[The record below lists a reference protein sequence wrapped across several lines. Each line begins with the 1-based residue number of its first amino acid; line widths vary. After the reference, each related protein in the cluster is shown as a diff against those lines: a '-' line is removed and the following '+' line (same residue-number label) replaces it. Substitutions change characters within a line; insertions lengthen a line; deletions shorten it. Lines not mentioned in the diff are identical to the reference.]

1 MLLAVIAYLRIS
13 EADRTW
19 IESIRS
25 RFDPQVARLAAH
37 FTLVFPLEAGASS
50 VMREASAVARSHD
63 PIAFTIRHAA
73 AVRNVLTTGGH
84 VFLVADEGGR
94 AIVNLHDRLYGDVLK
109 PHLRSDIPFVPHM
122 TVAASEDFG
131 WCDAFAR
138 NICRG
143 RTISGTLD
151 VIDVVD
157 VGLPRVESIGQFV
170 LGESGHAA
178 TGL

>member
-1 MLLAVIAYLRIS
+1 MLLAVIAYPRIS
-13 EADRTW
+13 EDDRTW

-25 RFDPQVARLAAH
+25 QFDPQVARLAAH
-37 FTLVFPLEAGASS
+37 FTLVFPLEAALNT
-50 VMREASAVARSHD
+50 VTREASAVAASSD
-63 PIAFTIRHAA
+63 PVRFTIRNAV

-94 AIVNLHDRLYGDVLK
+94 EIMGLHDRLYGGVLK
-109 PHLRSDIPFVPHM
+109 PHCRSDIPFVPHM

-151 VIDVVD
+151 SIDVVD
-157 VGLPRVESIGQFV
+157 VVRPRVESIGQFV
-170 LGESGHAA
+170 LGERGVAA